1 MTTLRIRPMVAI
13 LAATLVAGVLV
24 SSAVASPVSHP
35 RTPTRST
42 KVVEGIG
49 AGRWSPTTVRI
60 SPGDSI
66 KWKAVSN
73 QHTVTA
79 FGGNWSFDQNLS
91 IGHPVTF
98 RFTHAGTYHFRCR
111 FHSSLVNGVC
121 SGMCG
126 KVVVS

>member
-1 MTTLRIRPMVAI
+1 MSLSRRSVLA
-13 LAATLVAGVLV
+13 LAAAALLVALAV
-24 SSAVASPVSHP
+24 SMAAAHP
-35 RTPTRST
+35 MTHRTPTRAT
-42 KVVEGIG
+42 KVVKGIG
-49 AGRWSPTTVRI
+49 AGHWSPTSVRI
-60 SPGDSI
+60 STGDSI

-73 QHTVTA
+73 MHTVTA
-79 FGGNWSFDQNLS
+79 FGGNWSLNQNLS

-98 RFTHAGTYHFRCR
+98 RFTHAGTYHFRCL